1 VRSVHGGVAEVLNS
15 AVTIFQLLLVAFL
28 PGAAIFRLPIASR
41 ERRAALDAEERLFW
55 AVVISIAVSL
65 SFVLGL
71 AAAGRYSFQR
81 LLIANGAITVLAVLG
96 VRLRLTYGGA
106 ARHMT
111 VTAAVPLLL
120 VILGLYRFFPPSEY
134 IIGGKDPGTYI
145 NEGIQIAQRGT
156 LVYWDPVVAS
166 VPPFARDLFFPSHEQ
181 DTYYSTRF
189 MGFFIH
195 DPDSGA
201 VVGQFPHLLPASIA
215 IGYGL
220 DGLTGARR
228 TTGVWAILGL
238 LAVYFTGARLI
249 GRTAAAAAAGLLALH
264 VIEVWFARYPN
275 AEVVMQALLFAAILA
290 SARAHVDGDRFFGP
304 VAAALLGL
312 LLFLRFDTVLGIA
325 AVAGSLAAL
334 MLRGVR
340 PRVSFVLILGA
351 IAVVAWFYMLGPLR
365 AYAYLPI
372 VWVGKLSIW
381 QHVAL
386 LAVPV
391 AAAAAV
397 WLASRSPKLAAR
409 LVVFLPLTCIAL
421 VWIAA
426 AYALYLRQ
434 PGGKLTDYDA
444 YALRTFTSFYFT
456 LPALLAALLGYALAA
471 RRAFWNDPGFFFTVT
486 LFTLFFFYKIRIW
499 PDHFWMTRRFLPVI
513 LPGMLLLAS
522 AAALSGVRAGPRSV
536 RLLRAFIG
544 LVFVGLLAAHYARA
558 SRPLLSHVE
567 YAGVIA
573 KLEHLAS
580 VIQDRDLLI
589 VESRETDTHILALP
603 LAYVYARNVLL
614 LASARPDKPTFAA
627 FLDWA
632 KTRYDRVL
640 FMGGGGTDLLSSRW
654 GVRAVATE
662 RFQVPEYDAPRNAYP
677 RFVRHKEFDYSI
689 YEFTPPDPVD
699 DEAQFDLDV
708 GNRDDLYVLRFH
720 AKEVTDGRT
729 YRWTQKASFISVMP
743 FRPMTREVTLW
754 MHNGG
759 RSAGAPP
766 PDVSVFLDN
775 ERLGTIRV
783 AASGFQPYSLSIPP
797 ELAVRA
803 GANGEPVQLRLLTPV
818 WNPARLLG
826 TSDNREL
833 GVMVDR
839 VTVK

>member
-1 VRSVHGGVAEVLNS
+1 MLNG
-15 AVTIFQLLLVAFL
+15 AVTIVQLLIIGWL
-28 PGAAIFRLPIASR
+28 PGAVIFRLPFASR
-41 ERRAALDAEERLFW
+41 ERRAALDAEERFFW
-55 AVVISIAVSL
+55 SVIISLAVSL
-65 SFVLGL
+65 SIVLAL

-81 LLIANGAITVLAVLG
+81 LLIADALLTAVVALGA
-96 VRLRLTYGGA
+96 RFRLTYGGA
-106 ARHMT
+106 ARYMT
-111 VTAAVPLLL
+111 VTAAIPLLL

-134 IIGGKDPGTYI
+134 IIGGKDPGVYI

-156 LVYWDPVVAS
+156 LVYRDPVIAS
-166 VPPFARDLFFPSHEQ
+166 VPPFARDLFFPSHQ
-181 DTYYSTRF
+181 HDAYYSTRF
-189 MGFFIH
+189 MGFFISE
-195 DPDSGA
+195 PESGT

-228 TTGVWAILGL
+228 TTGAWAILGL
-238 LAVYFTGARLI
+238 VAVYFAGARLS

-290 SARAHVDGDRFFGP
+290 SARAHVDGDPFFAP
-304 VAAALLGL
+304 VAGALLGL
-312 LLFLRFDTVLGIA
+312 QLFLRFDAVLGIA
-325 AVAGSLAAL
+325 AVGASVAAL
-334 MLRGVR
+334 MLRSVR
-340 PRVSFVLILGA
+340 PRLSFVLTLGA
-351 IAVVAWFYMLGPLR
+351 IAVLAWFYMLGPLR
-365 AYAYLPI
+365 AYAYQPI
-372 VWVGKLSIW
+372 LWLGKLTVW
-381 QHVAL
+381 QQLAL
-386 LAVPV
+386 LAITAGG
-391 AAAAAV
+391 AAALGV
-397 WLASRSPKLAAR
+397 ASRSPKLAAR
-409 LVVFLPLTCIAL
+409 LVVFMPLLCIAL
-421 VWIAA
+421 VWVAA

-456 LPALLAALLGYALAA
+456 VPALLAALIGYALVA
-471 RRAFWNDPGFFFTVT
+471 RREFWKDPGFFFTVT
-486 LFTLFFFYKIRIW
+486 LFSLFFFYKIRIW

-513 LPGMLLLAS
+513 VPGMLLLAS

-536 RLLRAFIG
+536 RVLRAFIG
-544 LVFVGLLAAHYARA
+544 LAFVALLAAHYARA
-558 SRPLLSHVE
+558 SRPLLTHIE

-573 KLEHLAS
+573 KLEQLAATIS
-580 VIQDRDLLI
+580 DNDLLV

-603 LAYVYARNVLL
+603 LAYVYARHVIV
-614 LASARPDKPTFAA
+614 LASPRPDKPTFLA

-654 GVRAVATE
+654 GVHAIATE

-677 RFVRHKEFDYSI
+677 RFVRQKEFDYSI
-689 YEFTPPDPVD
+689 YEFTPPVPVD
-699 DEAQFDLDV
+699 DRASFDLDI
-708 GNRDDLYVLRFH
+708 GDRDDLFLLRFH
-720 AKEVTDGRT
+720 AKEITEGRT
-729 YRWTQKASFISVMP
+729 YRWTRQASFISVMP
-743 FRPMTREVTLW
+743 FRPTAREVTLW

-766 PDVSVFLDN
+766 PDVSVFLDG
-775 ERLGTIRV
+775 EALGTIRV
-783 AASGFQPYSLSIPP
+783 GPGFQPYSLSIPAA
-797 ELAVRA
+797 LAARA
-803 GANGEPVQLRLLTPV
+803 SASGEPVQLRLVTPV

-826 TSDNREL
+826 TSDDREL